1 MEFRILV
8 YSRDAQLFLLLQHV
22 LATEGFVSSPVS
34 GADDI
39 LRLVSNDR
47 VRAIIIDSS
56 AALLDLYPLRAKHPQ
71 VSFILLSNQPTVT
84 GGLANGLADSDLVLT
99 RPFNPSRL
107 IEFLRRLR
115 VEAVVTKHGTGSAE
129 TPLRFADLEMN
140 STTVKVRRNGHDVPL
155 TALQFRLLRHLLK
168 NPESVQSREALI
180 AACWPR
186 EAEVEPRTVDIHMG
200 HIRRALKKFGPDLI
214 RTVRSHGYALAA
226 DVSFGDPLRLD
237 A

>member
-1 MEFRILV
+1 MEFRILI

-22 LATEGFVSSPVS
+22 LATEGFVASLAG
-34 GADDI
+34 GADD
-39 LRLVSNDR
+39 LLKLVSNDG
-47 VRAIIIDSS
+47 VRAVVIDSS
-56 AALLDLYPLRAKHPQ
+56 AIRVDLYALRAKHPQ
-71 VSFILLSNQPTVT
+71 ISFIVLSNQSAATA
-84 GGLANGLADSDLVLT
+84 GFGNGAADVDLVLT

-107 IEFLRRLR
+107 IQFLRRLR
-115 VEAVVTKHGTGSAE
+115 VEAVVSKGGSRPAE
-129 TPLRFADLEMN
+129 TLLRFADLEMN
-140 STTVKVRRNGHDVPL
+140 STTVKVRRSGHDVPL

-168 NPESVQSREALI
+168 NPEIVQSREDLI
-180 AACWPR
+180 AACWSR

-226 DVSFGDPLRLD
+226 EVPFGDPPL